1 MKRKYALVSILAC
14 FFLYSC
20 NKSGANPDEN
30 NANDTLPEFSAST
43 IESATKTSLKG
54 LDVIWS
60 ANDRVAIFNGTTVSK
75 EYKVKDG
82 CDGTTTTTLTPIN
95 NDFTTGTEGS
105 EIYANVAF
113 YPYSAVKSC
122 SKSSDGYMVSVN
134 LSQSIKYSPSSFGG
148 EMMPMVAVTNSKEDH
163 NLSFK
168 NICGLLKL
176 QLKGDGIKVYSV
188 TVSGNSDEKISGAA
202 KIRCAYKKMPT
213 VEYDSSA
220 EKYVCMTL
228 NGGLLLS
235 GSKEVYIPIAPVD
248 FEKGITVRILTDE
261 GEAVKTTGNLIKV
274 ERSAIISMR
283 EINLNEELDKVSVL
297 KYTTTDN
304 QIIKPDE
311 RKLGKISILSNY
323 YMEDFGII
331 TFDGKLESI
340 PASFFSDWVN
350 YTDSKATK
358 LVSVIIPKGVKEI
371 GMQAFEYCV
380 EMKEVSLPEGLET
393 IAAGAFMH
401 GYKLEKINI
410 PESVKTIDDSAFYK
424 DESLKSIKIPEA
436 IAALNRCFS
445 FCSSVESISIPK
457 SISIITANLFEG
469 CYKLKEVVLHDGITK
484 IESNAFNR
492 CTSLV
497 NFKIPKDVTE
507 IGDKAFWYCTRLKNL
522 YVYATIPPALGKDV
536 FITNASYEP
545 GDTIYGTYGNKQTD
559 AILYVSAASIEAYK
573 IADGWKE
580 FKDIRTF

>member
-1 MKRKYALVSILAC
+1 
-14 FFLYSC
+14 
-20 NKSGANPDEN
+20 
-30 NANDTLPEFSAST
+30 
-43 IESATKTSLKG
+43 
-54 LDVIWS
+54 
-60 ANDRVAIFNGTTVSK
+60 
-75 EYKVKDG
+75 
-82 CDGTTTTTLTPIN
+82 
-95 NDFTTGTEGS
+95 
-105 EIYANVAF
+105 
-113 YPYSAVKSC
+113 
-122 SKSSDGYMVSVN
+122 
-134 LSQSIKYSPSSFGG
+134 
-148 EMMPMVAVTNSKEDH
+148 
-163 NLSFK
+163 
-168 NICGLLKL
+168 
-176 QLKGDGIKVYSV
+176 
-188 TVSGNSDEKISGAA
+188 
-202 KIRCAYKKMPT
+202 
-213 VEYDSSA
+213 
-220 EKYVCMTL
+220 
-228 NGGLLLS
+228 
-235 GSKEVYIPIAPVD
+235 
-248 FEKGITVRILTDE
+248 
-261 GEAVKTTGNLIKV
+261 
-274 ERSAIISMR
+274 
-283 EINLNEELDKVSVL
+283 
-297 KYTTTDN
+297 
-304 QIIKPDE
+304 
-311 RKLGKISILSNY
+311 
-323 YMEDFGII
+323 MEDFGII

-401 GYKLEKINI
+401 EYKLEKINI

-424 DESLKSIKIPEA
+424 DESLKSIKIPES
-436 IAALNRCFS
+436 ITALNRCFS